1 MDSGSQIDNIQIFI
15 KVIGNNI
22 KPWRLLLGREV
33 IHFDGRQ
40 GKVFL
45 IDPQGLQIGVEF
57 TSRETNSFGFKKN
70 SIRKISQ
77 IKEWNKIYPP
87 IRYKEIIEITQT
99 KKEEPKREKQKDGSL
114 EHQLREK
121 DRLPNNI
128 GSKSQINNIKDF
140 AEIVG
145 NNYSLWKLL
154 LRREVVHFVR
164 GRGRVSLL
172 ENDWSEI
179 WVSYPTVD
187 AMPFDKTGNY
197 TIKYKKHTFIKEF
210 TNINP
215 PFFLEEITESIQK
228 PRIIRKLDNIAVQL
242 EEQRQERTCL
252 EQQRR
257 EQERLRL
264 VVEQEEKKR
273 KLEEQRQERAHLEQ
287 QRREQE
293 RLRLVAEHEEKKR
306 KLEEQHQERVRL
318 EQERREKERLRLIK
332 IEEERQERARHEAEK
347 QGLLKS
353 LKEKFEQ
360 DFLNADNLYQAQCT
374 EHISFQEYQYE
385 KLSYVQSWVKTN
397 LNTLPDLEQA
407 AAIGAVDGHIQVVA
421 RAGSGKT
428 STLVNRA
435 LFLQKHCGVAPNE
448 ILILA
453 FNRKAAEEIR
463 ERLTLQLQS
472 SIPHVMTFHA
482 LAYALV
488 HPEKSILF
496 NEPDGQQNK
505 AQALQTVIYEYHRK
519 PDVYEKIRVLMM
531 ANFREDWERIA
542 WGGYDKSPEEML
554 RYRRSLPREGLDGN
568 YYKSFGEK
576 VIANFLLEH
585 NITYKYERNFWWNDI
600 NYRPDFAIGENQG
613 IIIEYFGLE
622 CDPDYDIMSEQKRQY
637 WRNHPSW
644 HFVELSPTTLR
655 FEGAEGFCALLKRC
669 LKSYGMECDRLTE
682 DEIWKKIRLRVI
694 DRFTKVVE
702 RFIQRCRKL
711 SLTSDKLASLVDNH
725 ECASDVEQRF
735 LELAQKYYQCYLQ
748 QLQTTGEDD
757 FDGLMQKA
765 AAVIASGQTVFRR
778 KSGTGDLK
786 CLRYILIDEYQD
798 FSELFHHLIEAIRQQ
813 NPQAQFFCVGDDW
826 QAINGFAGSDL
837 RFYQNFA
844 QFFQPSQKLNIATNY
859 RSATSIVDIGNTL
872 MHGLGTPARAHKAIF
887 GTVEIADMGQFDPT
901 PKEQKEHP
909 GDSITPAI
917 LRLVDKAIKDRK
929 NVVLLSRKNSLPWY
943 VNYGKGSSKDNVLD
957 NFLNLVRSY
966 LPEESKKAV
975 SISTAHK
982 YKGLQNDV
990 VIILDAV
997 PRCYPLIHPDLMFS
1011 RVFGDSIE
1019 QVVDEERRL
1028 FYVALT
1034 RAVEHLF
1041 IITETKNLSPFLEEL
1056 KSRKRI
1062 NLLDWLDYPPFVG
1075 SIQCITVKVG
1085 NQAGKGGNGTYAIKH
1100 LLNAEGYTWR
1110 TIEWSAWCCTYPAQ
1124 DFSIQQYFD
1133 NAQWISHAAGIEVR
1147 FYDDLENMLAKYF
1160 VDQGKY
1166 IAVI

>member
-1 MDSGSQIDNIQIFI
+1 MDNSLQIDNVQSFVE
-15 KVIGNNI
+15 VIGDN
-22 KPWRLLLGREV
+22 
-33 IHFDGRQ
+33 D
-40 GKVFL
+40 
-45 IDPQGLQIGVEF
+45 
-57 TSRETNSFGFKKN
+57 
-70 SIRKISQ
+70 
-77 IKEWNKIYPP
+77 
-87 IRYKEIIEITQT
+87 
-99 KKEEPKREKQKDGSL
+99 
-114 EHQLREK
+114 
-121 DRLPNNI
+121 
-128 GSKSQINNIKDF
+128 
-140 AEIVG
+140 
-145 NNYSLWKLL
+145 SLWKLL
-154 LRREVVHFVR
+154 LNKEVSRFEEKVKYEHTTQDLRGVKYSAKARVCEVSALKKSKLIIRVDYGDGFIFRYEQEQFIRKFNKLSPPLSLETIRE
-164 GRGRVSLL
+164 LL
-172 ENDWSEI
+172 QIDQAIKRLEVER
-179 WVSYPTVD
+179 PTV
-187 AMPFDKTGNY
+187 
-197 TIKYKKHTFIKEF
+197 
-210 TNINP
+210 
-215 PFFLEEITESIQK
+215 
-228 PRIIRKLDNIAVQL
+228 
-242 EEQRQERTCL
+242 
-252 EQQRR
+252 
-257 EQERLRL
+257 
-264 VVEQEEKKR
+264 
-273 KLEEQRQERAHLEQ
+273 
-287 QRREQE
+287 
-293 RLRLVAEHEEKKR
+293 
-306 KLEEQHQERVRL
+306 
-318 EQERREKERLRLIK
+318 
-332 IEEERQERARHEAEK
+332 
-347 QGLLKS
+347 LKS
-353 LKEKFEQ
+353 LKEQLEQ
-360 DFLNADNLYQAQCT
+360 NFLKADNFYQTNCSR
-374 EHISFQEYQYE
+374 HISFRDYQTE
-385 KLSYVQSWVKTN
+385 KLSYVQSWVKAN
-397 LNTLPDLEQA
+397 LNTSPDLEQA
-407 AAIGAVDGHIQVVA
+407 AAIGAVEGHIQVVA

-448 ILILA
+448 ILLLA

-463 ERLTLQLQS
+463 ERLTLQLQN

-496 NEPDGQQNK
+496 NESDGQQNK
-505 AQALQTVIYEYHRK
+505 AQALQTVIYEYHRE

-585 NITYKYERNFWWNDI
+585 NITYKYERNFWWNEI
-600 NYRPDFAIGENQG
+600 NYRPDFTIITGENQG
-613 IIIEYFGLE
+613 IVIEYFGLE
-622 CDPDYDIMSEQKRQY
+622 GDPDYDILSEQKREY
-637 WRNHPSW
+637 WRNHPNW
-644 HFVELSPTTLR
+644 DFVELSPTSLR
-655 FEGAEGFCALLKRC
+655 FEGVEDFCALLKRC
-669 LKSYGMECDRLTE
+669 LESYGVRCDRLTE
-682 DEIWKKIRLRVI
+682 DEIWTKIRLRAI

-702 RFIQRCRKL
+702 GFIQRCRKL
-711 SLTSDKLASLVDNH
+711 SLTSEKLASLIDNH
-725 ECASDVEQRF
+725 KCASDVEQRF
-735 LELAQKYYQCYLQ
+735 LELAQKFYQSYLQ
-748 QLQTTGEDD
+748 QLQATGEDD

-765 AAVIASGQTVFRR
+765 AAAIASGQTVFRR
-778 KSGTGDLK
+778 KSGIGNLK

-798 FSELFHHLIEAIRQQ
+798 FSELFYHLIEAIRQQ
-813 NPQAQFFCVGDDW
+813 NLQAQFFCVGDDW

-872 MHGLGTPARAHKAIF
+872 MHGLGTPARAHKTIF
-887 GTVEIADMGQFDPT
+887 GTVEIADIGQFNPT
-901 PKEQKEHP
+901 PKEQEEHP

-943 VNYGKGSSKDNVLD
+943 VNYGKGKSKDGVLD
-957 NFLNLVRSY
+957 KFLNLVRSY
-966 LPEESKKAV
+966 LPEDSRKAV

-1041 IITETKNLSPFLEEL
+1041 IITETKNFSPFLEEL

-1085 NQAGKGGNGTYAIKH
+1085 NQARKGRNGTYAIKH

-1124 DFSIQQYFD
+1124 DFSIEQYFD
-1133 NAQWISHAAGIEVR
+1133 NAQWISHASGIEVR
-1147 FYDDLENMLAKYF
+1147 FYDDLENMLAKYI
-1160 VDQGKY
+1160 VEQGECTP
-1166 IAVI
+1166 IINNIPEAN